1 MRFISDLGVFSFCKI
16 NFLALKN
23 QIERG
28 GFRESFPI
36 FAQIIAIDKPRQ
48 FMNAQQIATLLGRLQ
63 RMATRWQDLQ
73 DIPAIERDL
82 MLARLSELYEE
93 VLLGVTEE
101 KPQSESP
108 APAEEHLVA
117 VEEPAKEEVLE
128 EEVAEEEEVVEAEVA
143 ETETDESME
152 EPTEQISAEE
162 ISAEE
167 RAVEEETE
175 EAVADEVA
183 EVAPAEEEMPWPL
196 DAEDLIAYDDEL
208 FRMEEM
214 PVEVAEEQV
223 VDEQPVE
230 TVAVAEESIEG
241 YLLDPIPQVVVDLS
255 DQPVEQPTPDLVNVD
270 EETVA
275 ASVEEAETPAEE
287 VAEEEVAADE
297 AEFAE
302 EEIPVEKEAAE
313 SVAEEAIQPE
323 EEAVAEEKTET
334 VTPVVVPE
342 PQVEVTTTVNLF
354 GEEDATA
361 IHRRKQRTILSL
373 YEQQPQQPIKRALP
387 KDAEVDEVV
396 RDPEVIVI
404 SDDELIRP
412 SRPQQRTVAQPKS
425 APAESAPAGNA
436 DRVVKP
442 AVADEHTPQPVLGEV
457 IKPVS
462 TLSDQYTPP
471 VDVATDLRRRAAVTD
486 LRRAVDVNDKYRLI
500 RDLFAGNGALYEI
513 TIRRLNEFE
522 TMEDCLLYIAEHFH
536 WNPDSD
542 GARLLMEALERKFA
556 R

>member
-1 MRFISDLGVFSFCKI
+1 
-16 NFLALKN
+16 
-23 QIERG
+23 
-28 GFRESFPI
+28 
-36 FAQIIAIDKPRQ
+36 
-48 FMNAQQIATLLGRLQ
+48 MNAQQIATLLGRLQ

-93 VLLGVTEE
+93 ILLGVTEE
-101 KPQSESP
+101 EPQSESP
-108 APAEEHLVA
+108 APAEEHVVV
-117 VEEPAKEEVLE
+117 VEEPAQEEA
-128 EEVAEEEEVVEAEVA
+128 VAEEEEVVEETVEVVVHAEQAEEPVDEPTAEAAMEDVPQTTVA
-143 ETETDESME
+143 EET
-152 EPTEQISAEE
+152 
-162 ISAEE
+162 
-167 RAVEEETE
+167 VV
-175 EAVADEVA
+175 VAS
-183 EVAPAEEEMPWPL
+183 AEEEMPWPL
-196 DAEDLIAYDDEL
+196 DAEELIGYDDEL
-208 FRMEEM
+208 FRMEDV
-214 PVEVAEEQV
+214 PVEVADEQV

-230 TVAVAEESIEG
+230 VAAVAAESIES

-255 DQPVEQPTPDLVNVD
+255 DQPTEQPITDLVNVD
-270 EETVA
+270 ELAADELEEEPVAEAETPDEELVEEEVA
-275 ASVEEAETPAEE
+275 AEEAEPAQEEIPAEEETPAEE
-287 VAEEEVAADE
+287 EMQ
-297 AEFAE
+297 
-302 EEIPVEKEAAE
+302 PV
-313 SVAEEAIQPE
+313 
-323 EEAVAEEKTET
+323 EEAVVEEKTEAAA
-334 VTPVVVPE
+334 PAAVPE
-342 PQVEVTTTVNLF
+342 PQAQPEVTTAVNLF

-425 APAESAPAGNA
+425 APAESAAAGNA

-513 TIRRLNEFE
+513 TIRRLNEFD